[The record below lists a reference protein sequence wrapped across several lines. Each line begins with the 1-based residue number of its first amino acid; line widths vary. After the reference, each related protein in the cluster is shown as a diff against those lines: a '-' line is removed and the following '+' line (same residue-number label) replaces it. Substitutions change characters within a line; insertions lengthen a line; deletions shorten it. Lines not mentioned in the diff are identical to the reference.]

1 LHTPTT
7 ESRAAQPTQGLVAE
21 TAADVAARLATFLA
35 GVPPEAR
42 EAAIDA
48 YRKVTHQLL
57 LTRGLDEERAAAL
70 VATVVA
76 HIRARLAQVDKAG
89 GTVAGR
95 A

>member
-1 LHTPTT
+1 LHTPTP
-7 ESRAAQPTQGLVAE
+7 ESRAIPLRQGLVAE
-21 TAADVAARLATFLA
+21 TAADVAERLATFLA

-57 LTRGLDEERAAAL
+57 TARGLDEEGATAL
-70 VATVVA
+70 VATVIA
-76 HIRARLAQVDKAG
+76 HIRARLAQVDRAG
-89 GTVAGR
+89 GGVAGR

>member
-1 LHTPTT
+1 MQTPTP
-7 ESRAAQPTQGLVAE
+7 EPRPYPPKQGLVAE

-48 YRKVTHQLL
+48 YRKVTRQLL
-57 LTRGLDEERAAAL
+57 LSRGLDEERAAAL
-70 VATVVA
+70 IDTVVA
-76 HIRARLAQVDKAG
+76 HIRAHLARVDRAG
-89 GTVAGR
+89 GMAAGR

>member
-1 LHTPTT
+1 LHTPTP
-7 ESRAAQPTQGLVAE
+7 ESRTAHPKQGLVAE
-21 TAADVAARLATFLA
+21 TAAEVAARLATFLA

-57 LTRGLDEERAAAL
+57 ITRGLDEERATAL
-70 VATVVA
+70 VTTVVA
-76 HIRARLAQVDKAG
+76 HIRARLAQVDQSG